1 MRDVGFGSI
10 ILLIVFILVPLIQFV
25 MRRVRMR
32 LEDQILETKSVTQ
45 IRRQAQAT
53 QAPLPTPRVPR
64 NTLREAQ
71 EPTVATPR
79 SRRRQVQGAFLINRR
94 DARRGIIIMTVL
106 GPCRT
111 FDPLD

>member
-1 MRDVGFGSI
+1 MRDLGFGPI
-10 ILLIVFILVPLIQFV
+10 ILVIVFILVPLIQFV
-25 MRRVRMR
+25 MRRVRRR
-32 LEDQILETKSVTQ
+32 LENQILEKKSVTQ

-53 QAPLPTPRVPR
+53 RAPLATPRVSR
-64 NTLREAQ
+64 NTLHQAQ

-79 SRRRQVQGAFLINRR
+79 SRRRLVQREFLINRR
-94 DARRGIIIMTVL
+94 DARRGIIVMTLL